1 VFGRRIRLTTIL
13 GFPVELDWSWFIV
26 AVLASTSLSGRFA
39 DRWPDLSTVTH
50 WSMGVVVTLGLFG
63 SILLHELGHAVAAR
77 HFQMRIRRIVL
88 FIFGGVAEMADEP
101 PSPRAEFFVALAG
114 PAVSL
119 ILGGLCVAAW
129 LALGTAGWPIAIVAV
144 LGHLSFVNFAVV
156 AFNMLPALPL
166 DGGRVLRSILWGLR
180 DLAWATRIC
189 SALGSLFGFGLMGLG
204 AWWILQGQLIGGIWY
219 VLIGLFLHGAARASY
234 RQLVLRSVLS
244 GTALTRI
251 MTTDPIT
258 VAPELSLT
266 RLVEDVVLS
275 HPHAI
280 YPVVA
285 QGRLFGWIS
294 TEQVRGTPRE
304 SWAARSVGDLAAP
317 PTAENTIDQGADAL
331 AALLRMH
338 QTGHGQLMVV
348 DGSRL
353 LGIVSL
359 RDLLELLSAAG
370 VPGAAPPRAAGA
382 D

>member
-1 VFGRRIRLTTIL
+1 MTTLL

-39 DRWPDLSTVTH
+39 ERWPDLSTPTH
-50 WSMGVVVTLGLFG
+50 WTMGIVVTLGLFG

-77 HFQMRIRRIVL
+77 HFRMRIRRIVL

-119 ILGGLCVAAW
+119 VLGGLCVAAW
-129 LALGTAGWPIAIVAV
+129 LLLGAAGSPIAIVAI

-189 SALGSLFGFGLMGLG
+189 SALGSLFGFALMGLG
-204 AWWILQGQLIGGIWY
+204 AWWVLQGNLVGGIWY
-219 VLIGLFLHGAARASY
+219 VLIGLFLHGAARSSY
-234 RQLVLRSVLS
+234 RQLVLRSALS
-244 GTALTRI
+244 GAALTRI
-251 MTTDPIT
+251 MTINPIT

-266 RLVEDVVLS
+266 RLVEDVVLG
-275 HPHAI
+275 HPHAV
-280 YPVVA
+280 YPVVVA
-285 QGRLFGWIS
+285 DRLVGWIS

-304 SWAARSVGDLAAP
+304 TWSQRSVGELTAP
-317 PTAENTIDQGADAL
+317 SSAENTIDQGADAL
-331 AALLRMH
+331 AALLQMH
-338 QTGHGQLMVV
+338 QTGHAQLMVV

-353 LGIVSL
+353 LGMVSL
-359 RDLLELLSAAG
+359 RDLLELLSGGG
-370 VPGAAPPRAAGA
+370 VAGA
-382 D
+382 VAPRTARSGS